1 MKRTKPTKLLCSMLL
16 SSFLTVCFCT
26 SILTNQTVAQN
37 HIIQDLKNQLAK
49 TSEDSVRLRL
59 HFEIASNFHSISPE
73 EILLHSDS
81 MQMLAQRLKRDV
93 FIYRAKYFEAI
104 AYYLRGDLN
113 QAEEVLTKV
122 DSSGFFHDDL
132 KSLIDVYNL
141 MGTILTARGKMSQA
155 LHYQFQALQIARD
168 TRETDRELTAL
179 SNIAEIYTDNLDT
192 VQSMAY
198 YQQAL
203 ELAESI
209 ADTISIAVINNNL
222 SGITQD
228 PDLKLTY
235 AHRALDLF
243 QILYYPDGIAHSS
256 NELARGLRDIK
267 SYDQALPYVRTSIEI
282 WMASGF
288 KQGLA
293 AAYSNIGIIYG
304 YLAQHDSARKY
315 FDRAIQLFDSLEDK
329 TIAKDAF
336 VEMADMYEAMGHS
349 ASAMTYLKR
358 AMHLKDML
366 YSAERAQQLAVAET
380 DFETQEKEQRLAE
393 QRRTITRQRNTQK
406 NVLFGVALAFI
417 LILGWLQYLRYRQRM
432 RRKDA
437 DLLLQLEKNE
447 AEKLRELDRLKTN
460 FFTNIS
466 HEFRTPLTL
475 IHTPLNEALKKS
487 TTGRAV
493 ELPWNHAHNM
503 AKSTT
508 RLLQLV
514 NRLLDLTKLEAGKM
528 QLSVSKGD
536 LAQFIRSIGYGFES
550 MALDKQINYHVMVT
564 SAPVFVWHD
573 QEKIE
578 HILYNLL
585 ANAFKFTPRGG
596 RISLEARFE
605 KENVEI
611 LVCDNGIGISR
622 EELPRIF
629 ERFFSNPQSRDA
641 ERGSSGVGLAL
652 TKELVRL
659 HNGTIDVESQVNLG
673 TTFRLSFP
681 TSKDAY
687 ELDQMRDVAAE
698 KKQMEEPVLREAQ
711 ISSVEHD
718 PSSPS
723 KDGIEQQPLLLI
735 VEDNKELREY
745 ITAELTGLYRV
756 ETAIHGTDGL
766 AKAVISIPD
775 LIITDVM
782 MPEMDG
788 IELCRRLRQKVETSH
803 IPIIMLTAKA
813 DREGRLSG
821 LAVGADDYL
830 TKPFDQEELRLR
842 VKNLVAQRLLLK
854 KKFSQHIFF
863 KPSEI
868 AANSVDEAFLNR
880 VLRIIEENM
889 EDTSFGV
896 EDLGKAI
903 SLSRSQLH
911 RKLKAIAD
919 KSPNELIRNIRLQ
932 RAHDLLQKNAGT
944 ASEVAY
950 RVGFN
955 SLSYFSKCF
964 KDQFDITPSE
974 VETMK

>member
-104 AYYLRGDLN
+104 AYYLRGDFK

-122 DSSGFFHDDL
+122 DASGFFHDDL

-155 LHYQFQALQIARD
+155 LHYQFKALQIARD

-393 QRRTITRQRNTQK
+393 QRFTIARQRNTQK
-406 NVLFGVALAFI
+406 NVFIGGALII
-417 LILGWLQYLRYRQRM
+417 LMILGWLQYLRYRHQM

-437 DLLLQLEKNE
+437 DLRLQLEKTE

-475 IHTPLNEALKKS
+475 IQTPLNEALKKS
-487 TTGRAV
+487 AIGRAV
-493 ELPWNHAHNM
+493 ELPWKHANNM

-528 QLSVSKGD
+528 QLSVCKGD
-536 LAQFIRSIGYGFES
+536 LAQLIRSIGYGFES

-564 SAPVFVWHD
+564 SAPVLVWHD
-573 QEKIE
+573 GEKIE

-605 KENVEI
+605 KENVAI

-629 ERFFSNPQSRDA
+629 ERFFSNSQSGDT
-641 ERGSSGVGLAL
+641 EGDSSGVGLAL
-652 TKELVRL
+652 TRELVRL
-659 HNGTIDVESQVNLG
+659 HNGTIDVESQVDLG
-673 TTFRLSFP
+673 TTFTLSFP
-681 TSKDAY
+681 TSKEAY
-687 ELDQMRDVAAE
+687 DVDQVIEVDGE
-698 KKQMEEPVLREAQ
+698 KKPMKEQKGTEDWTYPR
-711 ISSVEHD
+711 EHD
-718 PSSPS
+718 PPSPS
-723 KDGIEQQPLLLI
+723 KEGMEQPLLLI